1 MRLIR
6 REWTPAA
13 ADEWTRE
20 DWIVIV
26 LSPLVYVGLAVGVA
40 LSVLLM
46 KTGFIV
52 LGVSVFL
59 TVLLHWIID
68 PKLKTISED
77 YEKKQKRYLE
87 ELEKIERW
95 EEIR

>member
-46 KTGFIV
+46 RAGFIV

>member
-6 REWTPAA
+6 REWTPGA

-46 KTGFIV
+46 RTGFIV

>member
-1 MRLIR
+1 MGFIR

-26 LSPLVYVGLAVGVA
+26 LSALTYVGLAVGVA

-46 KTGFIV
+46 RTGFVV

-68 PKLKTISED
+68 PKLRTISED
-77 YEKKQKRYLE
+77 YENKQKRYLE
-87 ELEKIERW
+87 TLERIERW
-95 EEIR
+95 EEDQ

>member
-1 MRLIR
+1 MGFIR

-26 LSPLVYVGLAVGVA
+26 LSALTYVGLAVGVA

-46 KTGFIV
+46 RTGFVV

-68 PKLKTISED
+68 PKLRTISED